1 MLAAT
6 TWQGLARGFQ
16 MARSRQQ
23 RRPDRSCKRHPRE
36 ALAHGLRGGK
46 DMVGRRVHPTLAHGS
61 VVHGAGPS
69 HGPNGD
75 WHNVHSFSAVVRRGQ
90 RYSFMLAPK
99 EVSRPVLSVKIPS
112 YTKAARRMRRS
123 GTAAFRD
130 PLSLVPVGFHC
141 QSAR

>member
-6 TWQGLARGFQ
+6 TWRGLARGLQ

-90 RYSFMLAPK
+90 RYSSM
-99 EVSRPVLSVKIPS
+99 SMDGSVENRAIREDSVIHQGGETDASMWHGDFPRTS
-112 YTKAARRMRRS
+112 
-123 GTAAFRD
+123 
-130 PLSLVPVGFHC
+130 VP
-141 QSAR
+141 